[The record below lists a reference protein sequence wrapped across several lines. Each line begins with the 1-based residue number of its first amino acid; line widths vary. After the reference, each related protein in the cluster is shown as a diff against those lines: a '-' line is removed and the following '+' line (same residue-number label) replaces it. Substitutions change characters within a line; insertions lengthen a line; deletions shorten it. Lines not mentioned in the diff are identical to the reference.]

1 MTDSSSGTQR
11 RDADTASA
19 KRRGGPRT
27 TVGKAHSARN
37 ALRYGLSLPVLADP
51 ATAAEVDA
59 LARQMSPAT
68 DAEIG
73 EHAFA
78 VAHAQVDL
86 MRIRR
91 ARQDLIAATFSHLA
105 GSAEEVGAD
114 SSAAPSHIP
123 DLVVRLAAMDRYE
136 RRALSRR
143 KFAIRAFNAAR
154 RSAPREARSGAR
166 RAGGESATTK
176 VAAGRCVITSILA
189 RTNSNS

>member
-1 MTDSSSGTQR
+1 MTRTSGGAQR
-11 RDADTASA
+11 RHPDPASA
-19 KRRGGPRT
+19 TRRGGPRT

-78 VAHAQVDL
+78 VAQAQVDL

-91 ARQDLIAATFSHLA
+91 ARHDLIAATFAQLA
-105 GSAEEVGAD
+105 GNAEDVDAD
-114 SSAAPSHIP
+114 PGTAPSPIP
-123 DLVVRLAAMDRYE
+123 DLVVRLAATDRYE

-143 KFAIRAFNAAR
+143 KFAIRALNAAR
-154 RSAPREARSGAR
+154 RSRPGETRKASRRTGGERAATRAAP
-166 RAGGESATTK
+166 AGGA
-176 VAAGRCVITSILA
+176 
-189 RTNSNS
+189 